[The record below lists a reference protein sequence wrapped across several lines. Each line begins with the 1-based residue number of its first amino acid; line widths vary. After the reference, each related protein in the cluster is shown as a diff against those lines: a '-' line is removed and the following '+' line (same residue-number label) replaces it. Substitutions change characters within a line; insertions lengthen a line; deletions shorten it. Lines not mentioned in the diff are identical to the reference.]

1 MAFAF
6 MKRLLII
13 TSTTFSYRVIAW
25 PLATRSRSRTSPV
38 VIAAERDTINSC
50 RFQSAWFSS
59 TTGRQ
64 NRRVNLDKEDY
75 LSSYPTITSQWFN
88 ILPTNAVLS
97 QYNNFL
103 RYDRLRMPTR
113 LASSGSNQ
121 VEELEMENLYMEWTL
136 EDDEFLYRH
145 MNEDIPKLASKLG
158 RGLRGVESRIAKLKD
173 VNSPAYR
180 RLFVENKFTVD
191 LDVEDDKASKK
202 LTPANEVMRRIKWDD
217 VLNPDDFSV
226 EYFDRVEE
234 RVISVAF
241 GAKNDSVKGKEE
253 MFVFAIPEHR
263 IMTIKYKERVVW
275 DKVRTSLRESYIS
288 LCLLLLYTL

>member
-6 MKRLLII
+6 MKRLFII
-13 TSTTFSYRVIAW
+13 TSTTFSYRVNAW
-25 PLATRSRSRTSPV
+25 PLAASSRSRTCPA
-38 VIAAERDTINSC
+38 VIAAETGTINSC
-50 RFQSAWFSS
+50 HFQSAWFSS

-97 QYNNFL
+97 QYNNF
-103 RYDRLRMPTR
+103 RRHDRLRMPTR

-145 MNEDIPKLASKLG
+145 INEDIPKLASKLG
-158 RGLRGVESRIAKLKD
+158 RGLRGVESRIAKLND

-191 LDVEDDKASKK
+191 LDVEDDKTSKK